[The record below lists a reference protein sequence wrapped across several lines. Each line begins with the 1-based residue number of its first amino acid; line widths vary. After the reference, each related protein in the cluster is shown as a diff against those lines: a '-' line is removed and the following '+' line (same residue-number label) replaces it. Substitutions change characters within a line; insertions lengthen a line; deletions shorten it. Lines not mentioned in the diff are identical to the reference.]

1 MFAEHYLLVKN
12 IHIALV
18 LLSGGLFMLRG
29 LWVLLA
35 GSGNALQKKVNRL
48 SYIIDTC
55 LLLAAFALLVI
66 LNYAPL
72 SAAWLQ
78 AKLLLLVLYV
88 LLGALAFRA
97 KYRLSMR
104 WLAYTA
110 ALLCF
115 AGMYYSARLHQP
127 FAGLLG

>member
-1 MFAEHYLLVKN
+1 MTAKGEDAMFAEHYLLVKN

-55 LLLAAFALLVI
+55 LLLAAFALLEI
-66 LNYAPL
+66 R
-72 SAAWLQ
+72 
-78 AKLLLLVLYV
+78 
-88 LLGALAFRA
+88 RA
-97 KYRLSMR
+97 SCRER
-104 WLAYTA
+104 V
-110 ALLCF
+110 
-115 AGMYYSARLHQP
+115 
-127 FAGLLG
+127 